1 MRLRKQ
7 PRYIIQ
13 EKCTACGN
21 CADYCPIEIRDD
33 YNLGLDT
40 VKCVYVPYAQAVP
53 ACYTVDQ
60 DHCLYLNYKECR
72 QCEQACGTNAIDLD
86 QEAETVNLE
95 VGSIILSP
103 GLKEFNA
110 KRKAEYGYGRFANVM
125 TSIEFERVL
134 CASGPFMG
142 HIQRPSDAKT
152 PKRIAFLQCV
162 GSRDVTVDNP
172 YCSSVCCMYAIKEA
186 IVALEHE
193 PDLDLSI
200 FYMDMRTQGKGFEE
214 FYERGKQQGITFV
227 RSKVS
232 SLKEVPGTKNLII
245 HYAEEN
251 GTHKEQE
258 FDLVVLSVGLEPA
271 QKARELA
278 STMKINLNDYKFSQ
292 TDLFSPL
299 KTSREGIFVAGAF
312 QGPKDIPE
320 TVIQSSGSVA
330 SASGLLASARGTLVE
345 EHTYPE
351 ELPIEDEPRIGVF
364 VCHCGI
370 NVAGVVDVKAVK
382 EYAQTLPNVVFA
394 EQNYYSCSQDN
405 QENIKNLIKEHNL
418 NRVVV
423 TACSPRTHEPL
434 FQETLRE
441 AGLNKCLFEMANI
454 RDQCSWVHMHEK
466 EAATEKAKDL
476 LRMAVAKANRL
487 EPLQDQTIP
496 VVPKGLVIGGG
507 VAGMTAALELARQGF
522 ESALVEREEEL
533 GGNFNTIHCTLDG
546 SDPHRFLKDLKRE
559 VTEHER
565 IAVYTKTEIGSIN
578 GYIGNFKTSLISH
591 NGKKADPLEIEHGV
605 VIVATGAAEY
615 KPSEYLYGQNER
627 VLTQSELEERVFAD
641 PANLSTLKQVVM
653 IQCVGS
659 REKGRLYCSKLCCS
673 KAIKNALKIKEL
685 NPACEVTIL
694 YRDIRTYGLREDYYS
709 KARETGVIFI
719 HYEPDKKPE
728 VIQSGGA
735 LSVVVT
741 DPLLGEELNLKP
753 DLLVLSPAI
762 VSRGNEELSR
772 LLKLPLTQDGFFLE
786 AHAKLRP
793 VDFAVDGVFLCGLAH
808 FPKPVDESIAQAA
821 AAAARAAIPL
831 AKGKVDVEPI
841 VSSVVQADCFGCG
854 ICEYLCPY
862 NAIRVVETPEGRK
875 AETIAASCKG
885 CGLCASHC
893 PKRTITMGRFTSE
906 QIEAQIHAML
916 AE

>member
-1 MRLRKQ
+1 
-7 PRYIIQ
+7 
-13 EKCTACGN
+13 
-21 CADYCPIEIRDD
+21 
-33 YNLGLDT
+33 
-40 VKCVYVPYAQAVP
+40 
-53 ACYTVDQ
+53 
-60 DHCLYLNYKECR
+60 
-72 QCEQACGTNAIDLD
+72 
-86 QEAETVNLE
+86 
-95 VGSIILSP
+95 
-103 GLKEFNA
+103 
-110 KRKAEYGYGRFANVM
+110 
-125 TSIEFERVL
+125 
-134 CASGPFMG
+134 
-142 HIQRPSDAKT
+142 
-152 PKRIAFLQCV
+152 
-162 GSRDVTVDNP
+162 
-172 YCSSVCCMYAIKEA
+172 MYAIKEA

-200 FYMDMRTQGKGFEE
+200 FFMDMRTQGKGFEE

-232 SLKEVPGTKNLII
+232 SLKEIPGTKNLIV

-251 GTHKEQE
+251 GTLKEQE
-258 FDLVVLSVGLEPA
+258 FDLVVLSVGIEPA
-271 QKARELA
+271 KKAQELA
-278 STMKINLNDYKFSQ
+278 STMKISLNDYRFAR
-292 TDLFSPL
+292 TNLFSPVN
-299 KTSREGIFVAGAF
+299 TSREGIFVAGAF

-330 SASGLLASARGTLVE
+330 SASSLLASARGTLVE

-351 ELPIEDEPRIGVF
+351 ELPIEDDPRIGVF

-370 NVAGVVDVKAVK
+370 NVAGVVDVTAVK
-382 EYAQTLPNVVFA
+382 EYAGTLPNVVFA
-394 EQNYYSCSQDN
+394 EQNHYSCSQDN

-487 EPLQDQTIP
+487 APLTDQTIP

-522 ESALVEREEEL
+522 ECALVEKDEEL
-533 GGNFNTIHCTLDG
+533 GGNFNTIHYTLEG
-546 SDPHRFLKDLKRE
+546 SDPHHYLEDLKQN
-559 VTEHER
+559 VKDHAQITVH
-565 IAVYTKTEIGSIN
+565 TKTEIGSMS
-578 GYIGNFKTSLISH
+578 GYIGNFKTSLISR

-605 VIVATGAAEY
+605 IIVATGAAEY
-615 KPSEYLYGQNER
+615 KPAEYLYGQNER
-627 VLTQSELEERVFAD
+627 VVTQSELEEKMYAD
-641 PANLSTLKQVVM
+641 PADIATLKQVVM

-659 REKGRLYCSKLCCS
+659 REKERLYCSKLCCS
-673 KAIKNALKIKEL
+673 KAIKNGLKIKEL
-685 NPACEVTIL
+685 NPACEVAIL
-694 YRDIRTYGLREDYYS
+694 YRDIRTYGFREDFYS
-709 KARETGVIFI
+709 KAREAGILFI
-719 HYEPDKKPE
+719 HYEPENKPA
-728 VIQSGGA
+728 VTQGDGT
-735 LSVVVT
+735 LSITVT
-741 DPLLGEELNLKP
+741 DPLLGEQLNLKP

-762 VSRGNEELSR
+762 VSRENGELSR
-772 LLKLPLTQDGFFLE
+772 LLKIPLTQDGFFLE

-793 VDFAVDGVFLCGLAH
+793 VDFAVDGIFLCGLAH

-821 AAAARAAIPL
+821 AASARAAIPL

-841 VSSVVQADCFGCG
+841 VSSVEQADCFGCG

-862 NAIRVVETPEGRK
+862 NAIRVVETPEGKK
-875 AETIAASCKG
+875 AETISASCKG

-916 AE
+916 AQ